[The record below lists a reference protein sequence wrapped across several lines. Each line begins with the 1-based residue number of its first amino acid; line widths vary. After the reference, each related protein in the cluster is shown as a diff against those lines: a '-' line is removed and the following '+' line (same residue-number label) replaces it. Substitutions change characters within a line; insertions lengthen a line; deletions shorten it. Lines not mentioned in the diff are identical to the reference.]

1 MTAKTIQELIRQ
13 YKIREAFWAAADG
26 VENDTQKQTL
36 FLQILSFKNNVAIL
50 QAHSDILRQEAER
63 GENPYMAYAYA
74 RLHDVLQPEEN
85 SAGIKEMY
93 YTIAANHGIGD
104 AYACLAYMYR
114 DGDLGEQDMETY
126 ENLMR
131 KARQRRSEKALQQ
144 IIRDLVFGNNGA
156 EANPSKAYELA
167 ENYLKELD
175 FPNPAYY
182 QLMAQADEKLGRKVN
197 AICNFESAATYGNSS
212 AFYWWAIAE
221 CCDDAYNVVDRRRFM
236 EIMQKGI
243 DVYAADCFLMYSMLL
258 DDESYESLDENDKA
272 EVKRSLLN
280 DLKTGWKLGEAECP
294 YFLADYFENGRFGF
308 EKDYEKAWLWYS
320 RGAALRSPS
329 CLGALARM
337 VLDDGTAPSSY
348 DESYGYECAYKGL
361 LLGADDL
368 LEVVI
373 RGYKNGFLTQHSTMI
388 ERKWLP
394 KYEKEV
400 GEMMDDHELDGDEY
414 DDGHEYLYD
423 GDPEF
428 LLHIEPEREI
438 EED

>member
-13 YKIREAFWAAADG
+13 YKVREAFWAAADDIM
-26 VENDTQKQTL
+26 NDTQKQTL

-50 QAHSDILRQEAER
+50 QTDSDRIRQQAEH
-63 GENPYMAYAYA
+63 GGNPYMAYAYA
-74 RLHDVLQPEEN
+74 RLHDVLQVDEN
-85 SAGIKEMY
+85 SNNAKEMY
-93 YTIAANHGIGD
+93 YTIAANHDIGD

-197 AICNFESAATYGNSS
+197 AIFNFESAATYGNSS

-221 CCDDAYNVVDRRRFM
+221 CCDDDYNVVDRRRFM
-236 EIMQKGI
+236 EIMQNGI
-243 DVYAADCFLMYSMLL
+243 DVYSADCFLMYSMLL
-258 DDESYESLDENDKA
+258 DDESYDALDDDDKS
-272 EVKRSLLN
+272 EVSRSLLN
-280 DLKTGWKLGEAECP
+280 DLKTGWMLGESECP

-308 EKDYEKAWLWYS
+308 EQDYDKAWLWYS
-320 RGAALRSPS
+320 RGAVLRSPS
-329 CLGALARM
+329 CFGALSRM

-348 DESYGYECAYKGL
+348 SEGYAYECAYKGL
-361 LLGADDL
+361 LLGADNL

-373 RGYKNGFLTQHSTMI
+373 RGYKNGFLTHHAAMI

-394 KYEKEV
+394 EYEKWV
-400 GEMMDDHELDGDEY
+400 GEMMDDHEIDSDEY

-428 LLHIEPEREI
+428 LLHMEPEREI